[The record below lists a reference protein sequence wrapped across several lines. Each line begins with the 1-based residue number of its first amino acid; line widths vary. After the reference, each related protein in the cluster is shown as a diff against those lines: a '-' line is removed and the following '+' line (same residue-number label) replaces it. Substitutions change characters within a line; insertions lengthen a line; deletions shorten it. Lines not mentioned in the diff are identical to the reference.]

1 VPVWLK
7 SREKSFAWQR
17 LLQQLFIDCR
27 PLTTQ
32 NDRNGGYVTGKD
44 AALKEVAQTQFA

>member
-1 VPVWLK
+1 LAKVQGK
-7 SREKSFAWQR
+7 KSFAWQR

-32 NDRNGGYVTGKD
+32 NDVTGKD